1 MNGEQKEVFFFAEMM
16 SFSDM
21 NITSRT
27 KKDDNEGM
35 TLLEEQVVWSLK
47 YKCYGFNPM
56 GWKKDGRRVVVHVI
70 GIGQYNS
77 VDTLEVKYICK
88 LLEWTL
94 VLVLVEIQ
102 EE

>member
-47 YKCYGFNPM
+47 YKCYGFNLL
-56 GWKKDGRRVVVHVI
+56 GWKKDGC
-70 GIGQYNS
+70 S
-77 VDTLEVKYICK
+77 MFM
-88 LLEWTL
+88 
-94 VLVLVEIQ
+94 
-102 EE
+102 